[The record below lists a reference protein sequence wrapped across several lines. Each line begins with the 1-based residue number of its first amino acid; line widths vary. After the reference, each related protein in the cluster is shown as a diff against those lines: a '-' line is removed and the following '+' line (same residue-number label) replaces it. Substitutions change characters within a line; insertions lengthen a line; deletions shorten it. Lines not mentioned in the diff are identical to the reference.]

1 MTGIL
6 KHSILNTL
14 GLLVGILIR
23 RHHMAEE
30 SVLKRATIYSV
41 LLLLL
46 VFFFSFYNHNYKESM
61 SYAND
66 KDSVKS
72 ENVTKDSVNNGKC
85 LDKINQNLSGIWI
98 NTLGKEDPNLTKII
112 GNKCIIIE
120 KPLKSDNTTKL
131 VLEDLAVDSS
141 IVLTVSNPMEFT
153 LSQEQIGWIY
163 DSKACIDPVKSFDI
177 TYGSVDQSGAHS
189 NQIILILDT
198 TYAYQIYE
206 DIDNFYIALLQPEE
220 VYDKIIVIDAGHG
233 GIDSGTYSDGYEY
246 LEKDMN
252 LSMLL
257 YLKEYLDQADFKIY
271 YTRTTDRKLSLSQ
284 RVDLANAVNA
294 DLFLSIHCNAS
305 EDEGTSG
312 IEVLYN
318 EKQNNVSSFTSKDF
332 AEICLEE
339 VNRLILRNNRGI
351 VPRSH
356 NVQIIGDSKVPV
368 ALIEV
373 GFMTNSSDLNFLLKE
388 TNQKLVAKGIFQAII
403 RALEEIG

>member
-1 MTGIL
+1 
-6 KHSILNTL
+6 
-14 GLLVGILIR
+14 
-23 RHHMAEE
+23 MAEE

-85 LDKINQNLSGIWI
+85 LDKINENLSGIWI

-141 IVLTVSNPMEFT
+141 IVLTVSSPMEFK

-318 EKQNNVSSFTSKDF
+318 EKQNNVSSFTSKVF